1 MFGQMFGQM
10 FGMSRLQLYV
20 LRHVVLWIV
29 TFLLVFASME
39 LLIDFVSISRDIGA
53 RVDISP
59 AGVARL
65 TLMKAP
71 AVLLVLLPFVF
82 LGGALAA
89 YVTLNRRSELT
100 AMRAA
105 GVSAWRFIFP
115 AAALAFLCG
124 IVTTTVVNPAA
135 SRLNALYET
144 ERADLMRDYLPG
156 AGPKEVWLR
165 EGKDRSQVVIHA
177 KSYTEGGLLKDV
189 SAFFY
194 LVDNQGVP
202 QFQRR
207 VEAREARLGPAGLV
221 LTDVKS
227 ARPGGFEERS
237 DSLTLP
243 SRIHDPSGLM
253 RASSADQVSFWD
265 LPGEIRRARDAGL
278 TSTAYQIQLQQLIA
292 APVLYT
298 AMAVLAAAFS
308 LRLMRLGGLA
318 GMAGAGVAI
327 GFAFFFINAL
337 CGALGRSGV
346 IPTYAAAWAP
356 PALALLSGLSLLC
369 YTEDG

>member
-1 MFGQMFGQM
+1 M
-10 FGMSRLQLYV
+10 LQRYILRQV
-20 LRHVVLWIV
+20 LLWIL

-39 LLIDFVSISRDIGA
+39 LLIDFVSISRDVGA

-59 AGVARL
+59 AAVARL

-71 AVLLVLLPFVF
+71 AVLLILAPFVF
-82 LGGALAA
+82 LGGSLAA

-115 AAALAFLCG
+115 AAATALACG
-124 IVTTTVVNPAA
+124 VLTTTLVNPAA
-135 SRLNALYET
+135 ARLNARYEA

-156 AGPKEVWLR
+156 SAPKDVWLR
-165 EGKDRSQVVIHA
+165 EGHGRGQVVIHA
-177 KSYTEGGLLKDV
+177 RSRTDVALKDV

-194 LVDNQGVP
+194 QVDDQGVP
-202 QFQRR
+202 QFQQRIEAK
-207 VEAREARLGPAGLV
+207 EARFNPGGLM
-221 LTDVKS
+221 LNDVRS
-227 ARPGGFEERS
+227 VRPGGVQEHS
-237 DSLTLP
+237 DRLTLTLLF
-243 SRIHDPSGLM
+243 RDPSVLLRTG
-253 RASSADQVSFWD
+253 AADQIAFWD
-265 LPGEIRRARDAGL
+265 LPGAIRRARDAGL
-278 TSTAYQIQLQQLIA
+278 TSTAYQIQLQQLFA
-292 APVLYT
+292 APVLYA

-308 LRLMRLGGLA
+308 LRLARLGGLA

-327 GFAFFFINAL
+327 GFTFFFFNAL
-337 CGALGRSGV
+337 CGALGRSGA

-356 PALALLSGLSLLC
+356 PTLALLSGLGLLC

>member
-1 MFGQMFGQM
+1 MLGV
-10 FGMSRLQLYV
+10 SRLQLYV
-20 LRHVVLWIV
+20 LRHVLVWLIV
-29 TFLLVFASME
+29 FLLVFASME

-59 AGVARL
+59 AAVGRL

-71 AVLLVLLPFVF
+71 AVLLVLAPFIF

-115 AAALAFLCG
+115 AAATAFVCGVLATAL
-124 IVTTTVVNPAA
+124 VNPIA
-135 SRLNALYET
+135 SRLSARYES
-144 ERADLMRDYLPG
+144 ERADYMRNYLPG
-156 AGPKEVWLR
+156 LAPKDVWLR
-165 EGKDRSQVVIHA
+165 EGRGRGQVVVHA
-177 KSYTEGGLLKDV
+177 RSHTDLALKDV

-194 LVDNQGVP
+194 QIDSQGAP
-202 QFQRR
+202 QFKQR
-207 VEAREARLGPAGLV
+207 VEAKEARFSPGGLI
-221 LTDVKS
+221 LTDVRS
-227 ARPGGFEERS
+227 SRPGGYEEHS
-237 DSLTLP
+237 NSLVMPLLF
-243 SRIHDPSGLM
+243 RDPSVLLGSG
-253 RASSADQVSFWD
+253 AADQVSFWD
-265 LPGEIRRARDAGL
+265 LPGAIRRARDAGL

-292 APVLYT
+292 APVLYA

-318 GMAGAGVAI
+318 GMAGSGVAI
-327 GFAFFFINAL
+327 GFAFFFFNAL

-346 IPTYAAAWAP
+346 IPVYAAAWAP
-356 PALALLSGLSLLC
+356 PAVALLSALSLLC

>member
-1 MFGQMFGQM
+1 ML
-10 FGMSRLQLYV
+10 SRLQLYV
-20 LRHVVLWIV
+20 LRHVLVWIA
-29 TFLLVFASME
+29 TFLFVFASME

-59 AGVARL
+59 AAVGRL
-65 TLMKAP
+65 TLERAP

-82 LGGALAA
+82 LFGALAA

-115 AAALAFLCG
+115 AAAAAFFCG
-124 IVTTTVVNPAA
+124 AITTILVNPAA
-135 SRLNALYET
+135 AQLNGRYEA
-144 ERADLMRDYLPG
+144 ERANYMRDYLPG
-156 AGPKEVWLR
+156 ASPKEVWLR
-165 EGKDRSQVVIHA
+165 EGHGSSQIVIHA
-177 KSYTEGGLLKDV
+177 KSRTDLALKDI

-194 LVDNQGVP
+194 EVGPDGAP

-207 VEAREARLGPAGLV
+207 VEAKEARFGPGGLY
-221 LTDVKS
+221 LTNVKS
-227 ARPGGFEERS
+227 TRPGGFEERS
-237 DSLTLP
+237 DTLGIP
-243 SRIHDPSGLM
+243 LSIRDPSILLRSG
-253 RASSADQVSFWD
+253 AADQISFWD
-265 LPGEIRRARDAGL
+265 LPGQIKRARAAGL
-278 TSTAYQIQLQQLIA
+278 TSTTYEIQLQQLYA
-292 APVLYT
+292 APVLYA

-318 GMAGAGVAI
+318 GMAGSGVAI
-327 GFAFFFINAL
+327 GFAFFFFNAL

>member
-1 MFGQMFGQM
+1 MFGL
-10 FGMSRLQLYV
+10 SHLQGYV
-20 LRHVVLWIV
+20 LRHVLVWLTI
-29 TFLLVFASME
+29 FLFVFASME
-39 LLIDFVSISRDIGA
+39 LLIDFVSISSEIGA

-59 AGVARL
+59 AQVARL
-65 TLMKAP
+65 TLMKSP
-71 AVLLVLLPFVF
+71 ALLLVLAPFVF
-82 LGGALAA
+82 LGGSLAA

-115 AAALAFLCG
+115 AAASAFLCG
-124 IVTTTVVNPAA
+124 ILSTTLVNPVA
-135 SRLNALYET
+135 SRLDARYEA
-144 ERADLMRDYLPG
+144 ERADYMRNYLPG
-156 AGPKEVWLR
+156 AAPKDVWLR
-165 EGKDRSQVVIHA
+165 EGHGRGQVVIHA
-177 KSYTEGGLLKDV
+177 RSHTDLALKGV

-194 LVDNQGVP
+194 QVDDQGVP
-202 QFQRR
+202 QFQQR
-207 VEAREARLGPAGLV
+207 VDAKEAVFSPGGLV

-227 ARPGGFEERS
+227 ARPGGFQEHS
-237 DSLTLP
+237 DKLTLP
-243 SRIHDPSGLM
+243 LLFRDPSIALNTG
-253 RASSADQVSFWD
+253 AADQISFWD
-265 LPGEIRRARDAGL
+265 LPGAIKRAREANL
-278 TSTAYQIQLQQLIA
+278 ASTSYQIQLQQLIA

-318 GMAGAGVAI
+318 GMAGSGVAI
-327 GFAFFFINAL
+327 GFAFYFFNAL

-346 IPTYAAAWAP
+346 IPIYAAAWAP

>member
-1 MFGQMFGQM
+1 MPG
-10 FGMSRLQLYV
+10 RLQLYV
-20 LRHVVLWIV
+20 LRHVILWII

-39 LLIDFVSISRDIGA
+39 LLIDFVSISRDVGA

-59 AGVARL
+59 AGVGRL

-82 LGGALAA
+82 LFGTLAG

-105 GVSAWRFIFP
+105 GVSAWRFILP
-115 AAALAFLCG
+115 AAATAFLCG
-124 IVTTTVVNPAA
+124 IIATTLVNPVA
-135 SRLNALYET
+135 SRLNARYES
-144 ERADLMRDYLPG
+144 ERADLMKDYLGPG
-156 AGPKEVWLR
+156 AVPKDLWLR
-165 EGKDRSQVVIHA
+165 EGKGREQVVIHA
-177 KSYTEGGLLKDV
+177 RSQTEDEVLKDV
-189 SAFFY
+189 SVFRY
-194 LVDNQGVP
+194 LVDPQGTP
-202 QFQRR
+202 QFQQR
-207 VEAREARLGPAGLV
+207 VEAREARFGPGGLT
-221 LTDVKS
+221 LTDVRS
-227 ARPGGFEERS
+227 SRPGGVEERS
-237 DSLTLP
+237 QSLTL
-243 SRIHDPSGLM
+243 SSGISGPAALL
-253 RASSADQVSFWD
+253 RSGGAADQISFWD
-265 LPGEIRRARDAGL
+265 LPGAIRRARDAGL

-292 APVLYT
+292 APLLYA
-298 AMAVLAAAFS
+298 AMSILAAAFS

-327 GFAFFFINAL
+327 GFAVFFINAL

-346 IPTYAAAWAP
+346 IPTYAAVWAP

>member
-1 MFGQMFGQM
+1 MPG
-10 FGMSRLQLYV
+10 RLQLYV
-20 LRHVVLWIV
+20 LRQVVLWIV

-39 LLIDFVSISRDIGA
+39 LLIDFVAISRDVGA

-82 LGGALAA
+82 LGGTLAA

-115 AAALAFLCG
+115 AAATAFLCG
-124 IVTTTVVNPAA
+124 ILTTTLVNPLA
-135 SRLNALYET
+135 SRLNARYES
-144 ERADLMRDYLPG
+144 ERSDLMKDYLPG
-156 AGPKEVWLR
+156 AAPKEVWLR
-165 EGKDRSQVVIHA
+165 EGQGRNQVVIHA
-177 KSYTEGGLLKDV
+177 KSAADSGVLKDV

-194 LVDNQGVP
+194 LIDDQGAP

-207 VEAREARLGPAGLV
+207 VEAKQARVGQGGLV
-221 LTDVKS
+221 LDDVRS

-237 DSLTLP
+237 GSLVVP
-243 SRIHDPSGLM
+243 IHIRDPSALLRSGGP
-253 RASSADQVSFWD
+253 DQISFWD
-265 LPGEIRRARDAGL
+265 LPGAIRRAQDAGL
-278 TSTAYQIQLQQLIA
+278 TSTAYQIQLQQLLA
-292 APVLYT
+292 APVLYV

-327 GFAFFFINAL
+327 GFAVFFVNAL

>member
-1 MFGQMFGQM
+1 MSF
-10 FGMSRLQLYV
+10 SRLQLHV
-20 LRHVVLWIV
+20 LRHVLIWIV

-53 RVDISP
+53 RVDITP
-59 AGVARL
+59 IAVARL

-71 AVLLVLLPFVF
+71 AVLLVLAPFVF

-105 GVSAWRFIFP
+105 GVSAWRFIAP
-115 AAALAFLCG
+115 AAAAAFVSG
-124 IVTTTVVNPAA
+124 ILSTTIINPVA
-135 SRLNALYET
+135 SQLNAQYEA
-144 ERADLMRDYLPG
+144 ERANYMRDYLPG
-156 AGPKEVWLR
+156 AAPKDIWLR
-165 EGKDRSQVVIHA
+165 EGRGRGQVVVHA
-177 KSYTEGGLLKDV
+177 RGRTELGLKGI

-194 LVDNQGVP
+194 LVDSQGVP
-202 QFQRR
+202 QFQQRI
-207 VEAREARLGPAGLV
+207 EAKDARFTPEGLV

-227 ARPGGFEERS
+227 SHPGGLEEHS
-237 DSLTLP
+237 QSLTMTALF
-243 SRIHDPSGLM
+243 RDPSVLM
-253 RASSADQVSFWD
+253 RNGAADQIPFWD
-265 LPGEIRRARDAGL
+265 LPGAIRRAKASGL
-278 TSTAYQIQLQQLIA
+278 TSTAYQIQFQQLIA
-292 APVLYT
+292 TPLLYS

-308 LRLMRLGGLA
+308 LRLIRLGGLA
-318 GMAGAGVAI
+318 GLAGAGVAL
-327 GFAFFFINAL
+327 GFGFFFFNEV

-356 PALALLSGLSLLC
+356 PILALLSGLTLLC

>member
-1 MFGQMFGQM
+1 MG
-10 FGMSRLQLYV
+10 RLQLYV
-20 LRHVVLWIV
+20 LRQVLLWIV

-39 LLIDFVSISRDIGA
+39 LLIDFVSISRDVGA

-82 LGGALAA
+82 LGGTLAA

-115 AAALAFLCG
+115 AAGAAFICG
-124 IVTTTVVNPAA
+124 IVATTLVNPAA
-135 SRLNALYET
+135 SRLNARYESD
-144 ERADLMRDYLPG
+144 RADLMKDYLPG

-165 EGKDRSQVVIHA
+165 EGQGRSQVVIHA
-177 KSYTEGGLLKDV
+177 KSGSDNGVLKDV

-194 LVDNQGVP
+194 VVDDQGVP
-202 QFQRR
+202 QFQHR
-207 VEAREARLGPAGLV
+207 VEAKEARVGTGGLV
-221 LTDVKS
+221 MTDVRS
-227 ARPGGFEERS
+227 TRPGGLEERS
-237 DSLTLP
+237 GSLLVP
-243 SRIHDPSGLM
+243 VQIRDPGALLRTGSP
-253 RASSADQVSFWD
+253 DQISFWD
-265 LPGEIRRARDAGL
+265 LPSAIRRAQDAGL
-278 TSTAYQIQLQQLIA
+278 TSTAYQIQLQQLLA
-292 APVLYT
+292 APLLYA

-327 GFAFFFINAL
+327 GFAVFFINAL

-346 IPTYAAAWAP
+346 VPTYAAAWAP

>member
-1 MFGQMFGQM
+1 MPG
-10 FGMSRLQLYV
+10 RLQLYV
-20 LRHVVLWIV
+20 LRQVILWIV

-39 LLIDFVSISRDIGA
+39 LLIDFVAVSNDVGA

-71 AVLLVLLPFVF
+71 AVLLVLAPFVF
-82 LGGALAA
+82 LGGTLAA

-115 AAALAFLCG
+115 AAATAFLCG
-124 IVTTTVVNPAA
+124 VLTTTLVNPAA
-135 SRLNALYET
+135 SQLNARYER
-144 ERADLMRDYLPG
+144 ERGDLMKDYLPG

-165 EGKDRSQVVIHA
+165 EGRGRNQVVIHA
-177 KSYTEGGLLKDV
+177 KSGADTGVLKDV

-194 LVDNQGVP
+194 VVDGQGVP
-202 QFQRR
+202 QFERR
-207 VEAREARLGPAGLV
+207 VEAKEARVGKGGLV

-227 ARPGGFEERS
+227 ARPGGFEERAASLPVPIQIRDPAALLRTGGS
-237 DSLTLP
+237 DQ
-243 SRIHDPSGLM
+243 I
-253 RASSADQVSFWD
+253 SFWD
-265 LPGEIRRARDAGL
+265 LPAAIRRAQDAGL
-278 TSTAYQIQLQQLIA
+278 TSTAYQIQLQQLLA
-292 APVLYT
+292 APLLYA

-327 GFAFFFINAL
+327 GFAVFFINAL

>member
-1 MFGQMFGQM
+1 MG
-10 FGMSRLQLYV
+10 RLQLYV
-20 LRHVVLWIV
+20 LRHVILWIV

-39 LLIDFVSISRDIGA
+39 LLIDFVSISRDVGA

-59 AGVARL
+59 ADVARL

-82 LGGALAA
+82 LGGTLAA

-115 AAALAFLCG
+115 AAATAFLCG
-124 IVTTTVVNPAA
+124 VAATTLVNPVA
-135 SRLNALYET
+135 SRLNARYEA
-144 ERADLMRDYLPG
+144 ERADLMKNYLPG
-156 AGPKEVWLR
+156 AAPKDLWLR
-165 EGKDRSQVVIHA
+165 EGHGRGQVVMHA
-177 KSYTEGGLLKDV
+177 RAQTEANLLRDV
-189 SAFFY
+189 SVFFY
-194 LVDNQGVP
+194 QVDAQGVP
-202 QFQRR
+202 QFQQR
-207 VEAREARLGPAGLV
+207 VEAKEARFSPDGLI
-221 LTDVKS
+221 LNDVKS
-227 ARPGGFEERS
+227 SRPGGFEEHS
-237 DSLTLP
+237 QGMTLP
-243 SRIHDPSGLM
+243 LLFRDPSALL
-253 RASSADQVSFWD
+253 RAGAADQVSFWD
-265 LPGEIRRARDAGL
+265 LPGAIRRAHQAGL

-292 APVLYT
+292 APVLYA

-327 GFAFFFINAL
+327 GFAVFFINAL

-346 IPTYAAAWAP
+346 IPTYAAVWAP

>member
-1 MFGQMFGQM
+1 MGRM
-10 FGMSRLQLYV
+10 QLYV

-39 LLIDFVSISRDIGA
+39 LLILFVSISNDVGA

-71 AVLLVLLPFVF
+71 AVLLALLPFVF
-82 LGGALAA
+82 LGGTLAA

-115 AAALAFLCG
+115 AAATAFLCG
-124 IVTTTVVNPAA
+124 VAATTLVNPVA
-135 SRLNALYET
+135 SRLNAAYES
-144 ERADLMRDYLPG
+144 ERADLMKDYPN
-156 AGPKEVWLR
+156 ASGPKDVWLR
-165 EGKDRSQVVIHA
+165 EGKGRNQVVIHA
-177 KSYTEGGLLKDV
+177 RHQTEANVLKDV
-189 SAFFY
+189 SVFFY
-194 LVDNQGVP
+194 LVDGQGVA

-207 VEAREARLGPAGLV
+207 VEARDARFGPSGLV
-221 LTDVKS
+221 LTGVRAS
-227 ARPGGFEERS
+227 RPGGLEESS
-237 DSLTLP
+237 DSLTL
-243 SRIHDPSGLM
+243 SSEISDPSALLRSG
-253 RASSADQVSFWD
+253 SPDQTSFWD
-265 LPGEIRRARDAGL
+265 LPGAIRRAQDAGL
-278 TSTAYQIQLQQLIA
+278 TSTAYQIQLQQLVA
-292 APVLYT
+292 APVLDA

-318 GMAGAGVAI
+318 GMAGAGLAI
-327 GFAFFFINAL
+327 GFAVFFINAL

-346 IPTYAAAWAP
+346 IPTYAAVWAP

>member
-1 MFGQMFGQM
+1 MG
-10 FGMSRLQLYV
+10 RLQLYV
-20 LRHVVLWIV
+20 LRHVILWIV

-39 LLIDFVSISRDIGA
+39 LLIDFVSISRDVGA

-82 LGGALAA
+82 LGGTLAA

-115 AAALAFLCG
+115 AAATAFLCG
-124 IVTTTVVNPAA
+124 IAATTLVNPAA
-135 SRLNALYET
+135 SRLNALYES
-144 ERADLMRDYLPG
+144 ERADLMKDYLPG
-156 AGPKEVWLR
+156 AAPKDVWRR
-165 EGKDRSQVVIHA
+165 EGKGRNQVVIHA
-177 KSYTEGGLLKDV
+177 RSQTESSVLKDV
-189 SAFFY
+189 SVFRY
-194 LVDNQGVP
+194 LVDGQGVP
-202 QFQRR
+202 QFQQR
-207 VEAREARLGPAGLV
+207 VEAREARFGPGGLV
-221 LTDVKS
+221 LTDVRS
-227 ARPGGFEERS
+227 SRPGGLEERS
-237 DSLTLP
+237 DSLTL
-243 SRIHDPSGLM
+243 SAEISDPSALLHSG
-253 RASSADQVSFWD
+253 AADQISFWD
-265 LPGEIRRARDAGL
+265 LPGAIRRARDAGL

-292 APVLYT
+292 APVLYA
-298 AMAVLAAAFS
+298 AMAILAAAFS

-327 GFAFFFINAL
+327 GFAVFFINAL

-346 IPTYAAAWAP
+346 IPTYAAVWAP

>member
-1 MFGQMFGQM
+1 MPG
-10 FGMSRLQLYV
+10 RLQLYV
-20 LRHVVLWIV
+20 LRHVILWIA
-29 TFLLVFASME
+29 TFLVVFASME
-39 LLIDFVSISRDIGA
+39 LLIDFVSISNEVGQ

-82 LGGALAA
+82 LFGTLAA

-105 GVSAWRFIFP
+105 GISAWRFIFP
-115 AAALAFLCG
+115 AAATAFLCG
-124 IVTTTVVNPAA
+124 IVATTLVSPVA
-135 SRLNALYET
+135 SRLNARYESDK
-144 ERADLMRDYLPG
+144 ADLMKNYLPG
-156 AGPKEVWLR
+156 AAPKDIWLR
-165 EGKDRSQVVIHA
+165 EGHGRGQVVLHA
-177 KSYTEGGLLKDV
+177 RSHTDLALKDV

-194 LVDNQGVP
+194 LIDDQGVP
-202 QFQRR
+202 QFQQRI
-207 VEAREARLGPAGLV
+207 EAKDARFNPGGLI
-221 LTDVKS
+221 LSDVRS
-227 ARPGGFEERS
+227 SRPGGVEERS
-237 DSLTLP
+237 QSLTLP
-243 SRIHDPSGLM
+243 LLFRDPSVLL
-253 RASSADQVSFWD
+253 RAGAADQISFWD
-265 LPGEIRRARDAGL
+265 LPGAIRGAREAGL
-278 TSTAYQIQLQQLIA
+278 ASTAYQIQLQKLIA
-292 APVLYT
+292 APLLYA
-298 AMAVLAAAFS
+298 AMSVLAAAFS

-327 GFAFFFINAL
+327 GFAVFFIDAL

-346 IPTYAAAWAP
+346 IPTYAAVWAP

>member
-1 MFGQMFGQM
+1 MPG
-10 FGMSRLQLYV
+10 RLQRYV
-20 LRHVVLWIV
+20 LRQVILWII

-39 LLIDFVSISRDIGA
+39 LLIDFVSISNDVGQ

-71 AVLLVLLPFVF
+71 AVLLVLAPFVF
-82 LGGALAA
+82 LGGTLAA

-115 AAALAFLCG
+115 AAATAFLCG
-124 IVTTTVVNPAA
+124 IAATTLVNPVA
-135 SRLNALYET
+135 SRLNARYEI
-144 ERADLMRDYLPG
+144 ERADLMKDYLGPG
-156 AGPKEVWLR
+156 AVPKDVWLR
-165 EGKDRSQVVIHA
+165 EGKDRNQVVIHA
-177 KSYTEGGLLKDV
+177 HSQTEANVLKDV
-189 SAFFY
+189 TVFSY
-194 LVDNQGVP
+194 LVDDQGTP

-207 VEAREARLGPAGLV
+207 IEARDARFGPGGLT
-221 LTDVKS
+221 LTDVRS
-227 ARPGGFEERS
+227 SGPGGLEERS
-237 DSLTLP
+237 KSLTL
-243 SRIHDPSGLM
+243 SSQISDPSALL
-253 RASSADQVSFWD
+253 RASGGDQISFWD
-265 LPGEIRRARDAGL
+265 LPGAIRRARDAGL
-278 TSTAYQIQLQQLIA
+278 ASTAYQIQLQQLIA
-292 APVLYT
+292 APVLYA

-318 GMAGAGVAI
+318 GMAGAGLAI
-327 GFAFFFINAL
+327 GFAVFFINAL

-346 IPTYAAAWAP
+346 IPTYAAVWAP

>member
-1 MFGQMFGQM
+1 MFA
-10 FGMSRLQLYV
+10 MSRLQFYV
-20 LRHVVLWIV
+20 LRQVLIWILTV
-29 TFLLVFASME
+29 LLVVASME
-39 LLIDFVSISRDIGA
+39 LLIDFVAISRDVGGRI
-53 RVDISP
+53 DISP

-71 AVLLVLLPFVF
+71 AVLLVLAPFMF
-82 LGGALAA
+82 LFGTLAA

-115 AAALAFLCG
+115 AALTALVCG
-124 IVTTTVVNPAA
+124 VIATTLVNPAA
-135 SRLNALYET
+135 SRLNARYEAD
-144 ERADLMRDYLPG
+144 RADLMKDYLPG
-156 AGPKEVWLR
+156 QAPKEIWLR
-165 EGKDRSQVVIHA
+165 EGHGRGQVVIHA
-177 KSYTEGGLLKDV
+177 KSRTEAALKDI

-194 LVDNQGVP
+194 QVDDNGVP
-202 QFQRR
+202 QFQQR
-207 VEAREARLGPAGLV
+207 VEAKEARFNPGGLV
-221 LTDVKS
+221 LNDVKS
-227 ARPGGFEERS
+227 SRPGGFEEHS
-237 DSLTLP
+237 DKLILP
-243 SRIHDPSGLM
+243 FLFRDPSVVLRSG
-253 RASSADQVSFWD
+253 AADQISFWA
-265 LPGEIRRARDAGL
+265 LPGAIRRARDAGL
-278 TSTAYQIQLQQLIA
+278 TSTAYQIQFQELIA
-292 APVLYT
+292 APMLYV

-327 GFAFFFINAL
+327 GFATFFFDAL

-356 PALALLSGLSLLC
+356 PVLALLSGLSLLC

>member
-1 MFGQMFGQM
+1 MLGV
-10 FGMSRLQLYV
+10 SRLQLYV
-20 LRHVVLWIV
+20 LRHVVVWII

-39 LLIDFVSISRDIGA
+39 LLIDFVSISRDVGA

-59 AGVARL
+59 AQVARL
-65 TLMKAP
+65 TFMKSP
-71 AVLLVLLPFVF
+71 ALLLVLAPFVF

-115 AAALAFLCG
+115 AAATAFVCG
-124 IVTTTVVNPAA
+124 ILTTTVVNPVA
-135 SRLNALYET
+135 SRLNAQYES
-144 ERADLMRDYLPG
+144 ERADLMKDYLPG
-156 AGPKEVWLR
+156 AAPKEIWLR
-165 EGKDRSQVVIHA
+165 EGQGRNLVVLHARSTTPV
-177 KSYTEGGLLKDV
+177 GLKGV

-194 LVDNQGVP
+194 RVDDQDTP

-207 VEAREARLGPAGLV
+207 VEAKEARFSRAGLV
-221 LTDVKS
+221 LTDVRS
-227 ARPGGFEERS
+227 ARPGGLEEKS
-237 DSLTLP
+237 DSMIVP
-243 SRIHDPSGLM
+243 SQFRDPSVLL
-253 RASSADQVSFWD
+253 RAGAADQVSFWD
-265 LPGEIRRARDAGL
+265 LPAAIQRAQDAGL
-278 TSTAYQIQLQQLIA
+278 TSTAYQIQLQQLFA
-292 APVLYT
+292 APVLYM

-318 GMAGAGVAI
+318 GMAGSGVAI
-327 GFAFFFINAL
+327 GFAFFFFNAL

>member
-1 MFGQMFGQM
+1 MPG
-10 FGMSRLQLYV
+10 RLQLYL
-20 LRHVVLWIV
+20 LRQVIFWIV

-39 LLIDFVSISRDIGA
+39 LLIDFVSLSRDIGA

-59 AGVARL
+59 SGVARL
-65 TLMKAP
+65 TLMRAP
-71 AVLLVLLPFVF
+71 AMLLVLAPFVF
-82 LGGALAA
+82 LGGTLFA

-115 AAALAFLCG
+115 AAATAFLCG
-124 IVTTTVVNPAA
+124 IAATTLVNPVA
-135 SRLNALYET
+135 SRLNARYES

-156 AGPKEVWLR
+156 SAPKDVWLR
-165 EGKDRSQVVIHA
+165 EGKGRNQVVIHA
-177 KSYTEGGLLKDV
+177 RQQTEANVLKGV
-189 SAFFY
+189 SVFRY
-194 LVDNQGVP
+194 LVDDQGEP
-202 QFQRR
+202 RFQQRI
-207 VEAREARLGPAGLV
+207 EAREARLGPGGLA
-221 LTDVKS
+221 LTGVRS
-227 ARPGGFEERS
+227 SRPGGLEESS
-237 DSLTLP
+237 DSLVL
-243 SRIHDPSGLM
+243 SAEISDPSALLRSG
-253 RASSADQVSFWD
+253 AADQISFWD
-265 LPGEIRRARDAGL
+265 LPGAIRRAQDAGL

-292 APVLYT
+292 APVLYA

-327 GFAFFFINAL
+327 GFAVFFINAL

-346 IPTYAAAWAP
+346 IPTYAAVWAP

>member
-1 MFGQMFGQM
+1 MG
-10 FGMSRLQLYV
+10 RLQLYV
-20 LRHVVLWIV
+20 LRHVILWII

-39 LLIDFVSISRDIGA
+39 LLIDFVSISRDVGA

-71 AVLLVLLPFVF
+71 AVLLVLAPFVF
-82 LGGALAA
+82 LGGTLAA

-115 AAALAFLCG
+115 AAATAFLCG
-124 IVTTTVVNPAA
+124 VAATTLVNPVA
-135 SRLNALYET
+135 SRLNARYES
-144 ERADLMRDYLPG
+144 ERADLMKSYLPG
-156 AGPKEVWLR
+156 LAPKDVWLR
-165 EGKDRSQVVIHA
+165 EGKGRNQVVIHA
-177 KSYTEGGLLKDV
+177 HSQTEANVLKDV
-189 SAFFY
+189 TVFRY
-194 LVDNQGVP
+194 LVDLQGVP
-202 QFQRR
+202 QFQQR
-207 VEAREARLGPAGLV
+207 VEAREARFGPGGLTLIGV
-221 LTDVKS
+221 RS
-227 ARPGGFEERS
+227 SRPGGLEEQSQSLVLSS
-237 DSLTLP
+237 DIS
-243 SRIHDPSGLM
+243 DPSALLRSG
-253 RASSADQVSFWD
+253 AADQISFWD
-265 LPGEIRRARDAGL
+265 LPGAIRRARDAGL

-292 APVLYT
+292 APVLYA

-318 GMAGAGVAI
+318 GMAGAGMAI
-327 GFAFFFINAL
+327 GFAVFFINAL

-346 IPTYAAAWAP
+346 IPTYAAVWAP